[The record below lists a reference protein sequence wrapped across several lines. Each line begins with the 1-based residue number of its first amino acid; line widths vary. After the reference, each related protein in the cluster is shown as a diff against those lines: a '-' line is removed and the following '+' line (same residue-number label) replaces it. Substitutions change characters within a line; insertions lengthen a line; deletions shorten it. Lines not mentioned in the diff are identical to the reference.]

1 MIYIVFKLFIAR
13 NFLVKNNHS
22 LEKISKIITAASVWC
37 KLQTLKGKN
46 ADQTVN
52 ILLSKIIRYHFV
64 DFEFIATLKS
74 V

>member
-37 KLQTLKGKN
+37 ELQTLKGKN